1 MNEGGMSVAN
11 LATAVSSLAEAKK
24 YATLRDILST
34 MNAADIALLFDDL
47 PSSMIPLL
55 FRLLPKELAAM
66 TFVEMESDQ
75 QELLIKGFSDSELK
89 DVVDELYID
98 DAVDIVEE
106 MPANVVRRILGSADP
121 ETRKMINDLLKYP
134 EDSAGSIMTV
144 EYVELRP
151 HLTVEDAIKAIRRS
165 GVDKETINIC
175 YVTRAD
181 RTLYGF
187 ITIRRLI
194 LANPNTLIG
203 DLADT
208 NVIYCSTMD
217 DQETVAKMLQKYDL
231 IALPVVDGEK
241 RLVGIVTIDDA
252 IDVLQDEVTEDI
264 EKMAAMTPS
273 DKPYLKTSTFSLFAH
288 RIPWLAVLMLASTFT
303 ELIINFY
310 TQRLSMFGEIAGGML
325 LACIPMLMG
334 TGGNS
339 GSQSSVTV
347 IRGLSLGEIEFR
359 DILAVIWKEFRVSI
373 LCGSVLALANFGK
386 MMLMN
391 ALVYHHS
398 GAAFTSYMMVSISIC
413 LAILST
419 VFVAKLIGC
428 VLPILAKMIG
438 FDPAVM
444 ASPFITTIVDVTTLL
459 LLFGIASVIMSTV
472 AVL

>member
-1 MNEGGMSVAN
+1 MSVAN

-187 ITIRRLI
+187 ITIRKLI

-273 DKPYLKTSTFSLFAH
+273 DKPYLKTSTVSLFAH

-303 ELIINFY
+303 ELIINYY

-347 IRGLSLGEIEFR
+347 IRGLSLGEIEFK

-373 LCGSVLALANFGK
+373 LCGSALALANFGK

-391 ALVYHHS
+391 TLVYHHS
-398 GAAFTSYMMVSISIC
+398 GAAFTAYLMVSISIC

-444 ASPFITTIVDVTTLL
+444 ASPFITTIVDAISLL
-459 LLFGIASVIMSTV
+459 IYFSVAK
-472 AVL
+472 AVLHI